1 MIGPSSELR
10 EKDPRFISQLF
21 YRGQRQK
28 RRVRWRKMIRK
39 PEKQLRKS
47 FQRQAR
53 VENGDRK
60 PGNNKKIIQHSRTFL
75 LGWKMV
81 HGHQRLDGSDAGR
94 ATEVLGSS
102 PACSDQTGSY
112 QRKSH
117 RTSQSESKFIY
128 SGADLEPS
136 KFRKK
141 AVLGSQCFGIRTSEA
156 TMKRSMISRQFN

>member
-1 MIGPSSELR
+1 
-10 EKDPRFISQLF
+10 
-21 YRGQRQK
+21 
-28 RRVRWRKMIRK
+28 
-39 PEKQLRKS
+39 
-47 FQRQAR
+47 
-53 VENGDRK
+53 
-60 PGNNKKIIQHSRTFL
+60 
-75 LGWKMV
+75 MV

-102 PACSDQTGSY
+102 PACSDETGSY

-156 TMKRSMISRQFN
+156 FYDFSVVQLSPYKRVCFDS